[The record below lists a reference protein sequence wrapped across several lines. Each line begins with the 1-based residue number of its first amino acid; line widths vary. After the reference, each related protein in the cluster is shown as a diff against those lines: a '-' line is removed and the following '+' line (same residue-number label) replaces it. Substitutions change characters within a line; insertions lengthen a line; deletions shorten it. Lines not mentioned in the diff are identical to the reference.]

1 MKLICWNVNS
11 VKQRL
16 EHLEALIKN
25 EDPDLI
31 LLQEIKCETDK
42 FPYMLLDNY
51 GYNFSVIGQK
61 TFNGVAI
68 LSKYPIEEEI
78 KALPGYAIDDND
90 EQARF
95 IEIGVTI
102 NKEYWRIISVYVPNG
117 QSLDSDK
124 YIYKLKF
131 YQRLEKYLAE
141 TNSTED
147 NLVIAGDFN
156 VSNENIDLYDP
167 PKFNNQICFSIK
179 EKKALRNFITNK
191 LIDSY
196 RILNPDT
203 QKFTWWDYRQ
213 NSYSQNKGLR
223 IDYIFPNIQAANKLK
238 SANILEKY
246 RQLEKP
252 SDHAPIEAIFA

>member
-16 EHLEALIKN
+16 EHLELLIKTEN
-25 EDPDLI
+25 PDLI

-51 GYNFSVIGQK
+51 GYNFSIIGQK

-78 KALPGYAIDDND
+78 TKLPGYNIDNND
-90 EQARF
+90 QQARF
-95 IEIGVTI
+95 VEIGVTI

-117 QSLDSDK
+117 QAIDSDK
-124 YIYKLKF
+124 FIYKLKF
-131 YQRLEKYLAE
+131 YERLEKYLTSSPITDE
-141 TNSTED
+141 NII
-147 NLVIAGDFN
+147 IAGDFN
-156 VSNENIDLYDP
+156 VSNEDIDVYDP
-167 PKFNNQICFSIK
+167 QKFTNQICFSLA
-179 EKKALRNFITNK
+179 EKKALRSFIANK
-191 LIDSY
+191 FIDSF
-196 RILNPDT
+196 RILSPDI
-203 QKFTWWDYRQ
+203 QKFSWWDYRQ

-246 RQLEKP
+246 RQLDKP

>member
-16 EHLEALIKN
+16 EHLESLIKN

-42 FPYMLLDNY
+42 FPYMILDNY

-68 LSKYPIEEEI
+68 LSKYPIEEEVKI
-78 KALPGYAIDDND
+78 LPGYAIDDYD

-95 IEIGVTI
+95 IEIGITI

-131 YQRLEKYLAE
+131 YQRLEKYLAD

-167 PKFNNQICFSIK
+167 QKFKNQILSLFRY
-179 EKKALRNFITNK
+179 LNTNIK
-191 LIDSY
+191 LIY
-196 RILNPDT
+196 
-203 QKFTWWDYRQ
+203 
-213 NSYSQNKGLR
+213 
-223 IDYIFPNIQAANKLK
+223 
-238 SANILEKY
+238 KY
-246 RQLEKP
+246 RKQICSEPPEVKARFHLQVSRTIITLKWKMTGHSIQLSSRISIHHCITTTHKWLM
-252 SDHAPIEAIFA
+252 IK